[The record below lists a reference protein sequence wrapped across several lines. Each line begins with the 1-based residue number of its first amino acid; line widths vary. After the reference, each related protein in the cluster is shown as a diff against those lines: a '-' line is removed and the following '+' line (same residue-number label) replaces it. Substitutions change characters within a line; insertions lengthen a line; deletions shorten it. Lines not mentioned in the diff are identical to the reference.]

1 MQFAKIFSSNYCLI
15 GFILSINF
23 LLVSCRDNKYTQCEQ
38 IITIANQVA
47 RETQIIAG
55 IKTQTNLE
63 TKNWLKAAEMM
74 NQAAERLEGLSI
86 KDPQLIGYLGDLVK
100 IYRTNSEATYNI
112 IKARESKNIEIAKT
126 AQANVQ
132 LAGEWEKKLSNGIN
146 NYCQIK

>member
-100 IYRTNSEATYNI
+100 IYRTNSEAT
-112 IKARESKNIEIAKT
+112 
-126 AQANVQ
+126 
-132 LAGEWEKKLSNGIN
+132 
-146 NYCQIK
+146 